1 MMSYLINQEEEEQ
14 GYNKAKI
21 CSLQG
26 LFQAS
31 IKQVYYR
38 LV

>member
-1 MMSYLINQEEEEQ
+1 MMSYLINQEEEQ
-14 GYNKAKI
+14 GYNKAEI
-21 CSLQG
+21 SSLQS

>member
-1 MMSYLINQEEEEQ
+1 MMFRLTNQEEKQ
-14 GYNKAKI
+14 GYNKAEI
-21 CSLQG
+21 CSLQS

>member
-1 MMSYLINQEEEEQ
+1 MMFYLTNQEEKQ
-14 GYNKAKI
+14 GYNKAEI
-21 CSLQG
+21 CFLQS

-38 LV
+38 LI